1 MSLYLIT
8 CKYSISSIR
17 HARSSFS
24 PDMPLSSCILSN
36 LLFLGDLS
44 PTVSS
49 PPDPAGQYGSP
60 VQFSSVQSCLTLCD
74 PMNSSMPGFPVHNQL
89 LELAQTHVHRI
100 SDTMKPSHP
109 LSSPYSPVSIFPSMR
124 VFSNGSVLGI
134 RWPKYWS
141 HSFSISPS
149 NEYSELIS
157 FRMDWLDL
165 LAVQGTLKSLLQH
178 HNSKAP
184 ILLHSAFFLV
194 QLSNPYM
201 TTGKTIALTRQTLLA
216 K

>member
-1 MSLYLIT
+1 MLNWLAMSLYLIT

-89 LELAQTHVHRI
+89 LELAQTHVHRVSNAI
-100 SDTMKPSHP
+100 QPSHP
-109 LSSPYSPVSIFPSMR
+109 LSSPSPPASNPSQHQSFPMSQLFTWGSQSIGVSALASVLPKNTQGWSPLEWTRWISLQSKGLSK
-124 VFSNGSVLGI
+124 VFSNTTVE
-134 RWPKYWS
+134 K
-141 HSFSISPS
+141 H
-149 NEYSELIS
+149 
-157 FRMDWLDL
+157 
-165 LAVQGTLKSLLQH
+165 Q
-178 HNSKAP
+178 
-184 ILLHSAFFLV
+184 FFGA
-194 QLSNPYM
+194 QLSSQSNSHIH
-201 TTGKTIALTRQTLLA
+201 TWLLE
-216 K
+216 KP